1 MDQGVGEL
9 LILNKTKFTQDLRP
23 RVLFYWKRQMREANS
38 DPA

>member
-23 RVLFYWKRQMREANS
+23 RVLFSLEKTNERG
-38 DPA
+38 